1 MNSRAGRGDKSLDL
15 LDRRDDCCRWRV
27 GNSTRP
33 RGVKLGGPPSTD
45 LVEFE
50 YGTTMG
56 WLLTSSRIPAYIR
69 NCETLSSR
77 PSFAMWNGEQ
87 LEQETVEPIGFPR
100 EGDVS

>member
-1 MNSRAGRGDKSLDL
+1 MGQGRARSWGRTVPDQEVLNSVVL
-15 LDRRDDCCRWRV
+15 LVPTWLNRD
-27 GNSTRP
+27 
-33 RGVKLGGPPSTD
+33 
-45 LVEFE
+45 
-50 YGTTMG
+50 GTTMG